1 MNICTSCED
10 HRAPHLHCLRL
21 RRLGIS
27 SSGAY
32 RKLLAFPQNM
42 QWRVREGGEG
52 EGEGVRDLEL
62 EFSLPPSC
70 YATVLLRE
78 LMKTE
83 Q

>member
-1 MNICTSCED
+1 MPC
-10 HRAPHLHCLRL
+10 PHLHCLRL

-42 QWRVREGGEG
+42 QWRVSEGGEGEVGEG
-52 EGEGVRDLEL
+52 EGEGVRDLEM